1 MGIPIL
7 GGNDE
12 GSLPID
18 VAPLV
23 MVGSLDQSPAVGK
36 IFSCRKLWL
45 YYPVAIAVD
54 KSPVS
59 VLLNR
64 CPSILKASGIRKL
77 WGNDKG
83 SFLADVSIL
92 AIGFHQCQALL
103 KRIHFFKLW
112 FNSNIS
118 LFIDIS
124 TGTQH
129 IYRS

>member
-1 MGIPIL
+1 MGISIL

-18 VAPLV
+18 VAPF
-23 MVGSLDQSPAVGK
+23 MMISSLDQSPVVGK
-36 IFSCRKLWL
+36 IFSCRKLCL
-45 YYPVAIAVD
+45 YYPVAITID
-54 KSPVS
+54 KSPAS

-64 CPSILKASGIRKL
+64 CPSILKASGICKL
-77 WGNDKG
+77 RRDDKG
-83 SFLADVSIL
+83 SFFIDVSVL
-92 AIGFHQCQALL
+92 AIGFYQCQAFL
-103 KRIHFFKLW
+103 KRRHFLKLW

-129 IYRS
+129 IDRS

>member
-1 MGIPIL
+1 MGISIL
-7 GGNDE
+7 GGNNE

-83 SFLADVSIL
+83 SFLADISIL
-92 AIGFHQCQALL
+92 AIGFQQCQGFLN
-103 KRIHFFKLW
+103 RIHFFTLW
-112 FNSNIS
+112 FYSIIFS
-118 LFIDIS
+118 FIVIF
-124 TGTQH
+124 
-129 IYRS
+129 